1 MGFDTIEINL
11 VSFIIALD
19 LGTKE
24 NLENSFELKVILK
37 KKFWIE
43 KNKIKKNSTN
53 SLFKKV
59 M

>member
-1 MGFDTIEINL
+1 MI
-11 VSFIIALD
+11 SFIIALD

-43 KNKIKKNSTN
+43 KNKIKKT
-53 SLFKKV
+53 LLIFFV
-59 M
+59 